1 MIFLKSIFDLYLKSS
16 IHVALSVASF
26 TAITYYHLGISIA
39 HDIVLFNFFCTVI
52 GYNYIK
58 YSEIIFKNPTV
69 ISTNLKRILSITA
82 VSIIG
87 LGYYLPSF
95 EWAELSLITAL
106 AILSFFYSHPFLN
119 RFQNLRSITGLKI
132 LIIAFVWTGFTVL
145 LPGMSGELEY
155 DHTFWLESIQR
166 IFVVIILTLPFDLRD
181 LRTDA
186 EEIKTIPQMI
196 GIKNTKYLSTV
207 FVIFI
212 IGIEILF
219 PYKQPV
225 SSALFISIAV
235 LLLFITLKTPLFQS
249 RYYASFWIEGIP
261 IAWFTML
268 YLFL

>member
-1 MIFLKSIFDLYLKSS
+1 MIFLKAIFDLYIKGS
-16 IHVALSVASF
+16 IHVAVSVASF
-26 TAITYYHLGISIA
+26 TAITYFHLGISIGA
-39 HDIVLFNFFCTVI
+39 DIVLFTFFCTVI

-58 YSEIIFKNPTV
+58 YSEIILKNPTE
-69 ISTNLKRILSITA
+69 ISAYLKIILSTTV

-87 LGYYLPSF
+87 LGFYLPSF
-95 EWAELSLITAL
+95 EWAELLLITAL
-106 AILSFFYSHPFLN
+106 AMLSFFYSHPFLN

-145 LPGMSGELEY
+145 LPGLSEELIY
-155 DHTFWLESIQR
+155 DHTLWLESIQR
-166 IFVVIILTLPFDLRD
+166 FFVVIILTLPFDLRD

-207 FVIFI
+207 LVILI
-212 IGIEILF
+212 IGIEIIF
-219 PYKQPV
+219 PYKQAG
-225 SSALFISIAV
+225 SSALFISIAL

-261 IAWFTML
+261 IVWFTML